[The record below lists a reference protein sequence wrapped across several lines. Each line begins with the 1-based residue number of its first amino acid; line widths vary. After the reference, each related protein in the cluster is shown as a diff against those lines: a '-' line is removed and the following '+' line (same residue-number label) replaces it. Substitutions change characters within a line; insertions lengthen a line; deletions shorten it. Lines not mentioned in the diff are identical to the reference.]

1 MVNKQKE
8 SICTLHFWKKML
20 IYNWTVEISL
30 DICTHVCRTR
40 RNEIICHLWKCFHI
54 HEKLLYFLSWP
65 PPVVQPAHL
74 LCSSKPLSGIKAE
87 LYPPSPPT
95 SPLPKKQILFPI
107 SLCQRFLD
115 LWDFL
120 YHNLPITFM
129 CNPHP
134 QKLSFCKIALG
145 HIPRW
150 ALLPL
155 RRQDDVVVSLTI
167 PPSNQSHAYLILVLI
182 T

>member
-1 MVNKQKE
+1 MDCRNIFRYMYTCMQNKKE
-8 SICTLHFWKKML
+8 WNNMSPMEVFSHSWK
-20 IYNWTVEISL
+20 ITVFPQLAPSS
-30 DICTHVCRTR
+30 CPACP
-40 RNEIICHLWKCFHI
+40 F
-54 HEKLLYFLSWP
+54 
-65 PPVVQPAHL
+65 VVFFKTPIRDK
-74 LCSSKPLSGIKAE
+74 SRIVPW
-87 LYPPSPPT
+87 PSPPT

-167 PPSNQSHAYLILVLI
+167 PPSNHSHAYLILVLI